1 MAIAIF
7 AKTQIMQDQA
17 IFVLFTF
24 QDGHVT
30 LEERREYVQHRR

>member
-7 AKTQIMQDQA
+7 AKAQIMQDQA

-24 QDGHVT
+24 QDLHVT
-30 LEERREYVQHRR
+30 LEERREYVQHQR

>member
-7 AKTQIMQDQA
+7 AKIQIMQDQA

-24 QDGHVT
+24 QDHHVT
-30 LEERREYVQHRR
+30 LEERREYVQH

>member
-24 QDGHVT
+24 QDHHVT
-30 LEERREYVQHRR
+30 LEEGREYVQHRR